1 MSEPLCLCWVK
12 VMSSE
17 NFRLYCTSYYYSV
30 LLKTFHILSTGPLEI
45 CLGDPDKSSCVY
57 VNLPSQAASAQFKEV
72 EGILPNTPSLYALR
86 LFSIFFS
93 EREQALSCYTKAKGR
108 KLLDQD
114 ILKGMKGILMW
125 VQKYKTIIQLL
136 LAEQINFKFP
146 ASSSVAAE
154 IRWHD
159 IV

>member
-1 MSEPLCLCWVK
+1 M
-12 VMSSE
+12 
-17 NFRLYCTSYYYSV
+17 
-30 LLKTFHILSTGPLEI
+30 
-45 CLGDPDKSSCVY
+45 Y
-57 VNLPSQAASAQFKEV
+57 VNLPSQTALAQFKEV

-93 EREQALSCYTKAKGR
+93 EGEQAVSCCTKAKGR
-108 KLLDQD
+108 KLLDEG
-114 ILKGMKGILMW
+114 ILKGMKGIFN
-125 VQKYKTIIQLL
+125 VGTKIQSNYTTFL

-159 IV
+159 IVVKSLNRCRTSRKNLKLKGQLKEDGEDDQEN